1 MKTDPEFRESLP
13 IVVIVV
19 CLALILIVISVLAG
33 VGYIQ
38 SRIRPELEGGQ
49 YVKPQGFPSKEKYLS

>member
-1 MKTDPEFRESLP
+1 MKTNPEFRESLP
-13 IVVIVV
+13 MVVIVI

-49 YVKPQGFPSKEKYLS
+49 YEKPQGFPPKEKYIT